1 MWESDI
7 LILSLRGQKKYLS
20 PWYTLTQISFPWK
33 VPRKWHQTRM
43 CGGSKGRCA
52 FVQVFVL
59 SDLQHGKCK
68 KAQLFTQSM
77 QMQIHSKEWNFAD
90 QKYGTLS
97 ILSQITFGASS
108 RFFSP
113 LVAKTVRRAVRKKPL
128 LTWEHIN
135 PPEQKYKKG
144 YTFNTSGISSFWD
157 PWVYWEHPSN
167 NLHINP
173 SPSGKSSTVI
183 GALRTVM
190 DIFYKTKKKNSQCR
204 RTSYFKFHLHL
215 KSLNFQATHVV
226 SKPFYLLHCY
236 NSQSRIA

>member
-1 MWESDI
+1 MTSNADAWGVERKVCFCPS
-7 LILSLRGQKKYLS
+7 LCVEWPPAWKMQKSLS
-20 PWYTLTQISFPWK
+20 
-33 VPRKWHQTRM
+33 
-43 CGGSKGRCA
+43 
-52 FVQVFVL
+52 
-59 SDLQHGKCK
+59 
-68 KAQLFTQSM
+68 LFTQSM

-97 ILSQITFGASS
+97 ILSQIPFGASS

-113 LVAKTVRRAVRKKPL
+113 LVAKTVRRAVRTKKKSRL

-135 PPEQKYKKG
+135 SNLNKNKKNDILLTHIRNLIFLG
-144 YTFNTSGISSFWD
+144 SLGILRT
-157 PWVYWEHPSN
+157 SN

-190 DIFYKTKKKNSQCR
+190 DIFYKTKKNSQCR

-236 NSQSRIA
+236 NSQSRMA